1 MKKRI
6 LPILL
11 ALIMALTLLPTLAL
25 ADGTVAVKSYQ
36 DLVAAQNAEKD
47 SIIEVSGDIA
57 MTAPVTF
64 QNKVTL
70 RLTETANVTY
80 SSDNNTTVNL
90 ITVQDGSTVDF
101 AEGASITMTGD
112 TENRTDARDWRV
124 LHSLGTL
131 TFSECAGSVT
141 VTNAKSRAFFGKS
154 GIVFKCDMAAD
165 LRIDNTVGANRY
177 VFAVY
182 SGGNVTINGDL
193 SGTIDVD
200 FGGGNTAAGIYADG
214 ITVNGD
220 ISGDIDVQLGTSHN
234 AFGLYAESNGITVT
248 GDISGSIYARG
259 GSFNGYAI
267 YAYSGDIAINQIS
280 GKVSGDVYNR
290 QMENSHYNA
299 SALYAPRGSIYGSM
313 GDDGSVEPLLLN
325 GTLSSTVGRSN
336 AFTVRAGDDVNINIG
351 TGEIVAQSSYAAEWT
366 GLSPS
371 AEPISN
377 NWGGAAAGVLANG
390 DISIT
395 GNTDAIIVKSES
407 EAGNPIDAGSLVK
420 QYNLDGMTNIAS
432 FLISAACDD
441 KTEAEEYNDL
451 LTSEDKALIDGYDDI
466 VKDLLSVTVNTYDEL
481 CKALNDGEVY
491 IVLGE
496 NIILGTDGL
505 PGTAISGK
513 TLTIDG
519 NGKTISFTKTNNF
532 TNGVFGND
540 TNPLSANTKLTVRN
554 LTIENTGTQ
563 SGYAAL
569 IGYNAHNTSV
579 VFDKCTFK
587 NIYAPVYVNPITTD
601 PEDGGVS
608 VSMNECTFDNTPY
621 SYAAD
626 RSAGSYVGAVT
637 ITIDGKEVERVLS
650 DNTVCAVV
658 GGVEKIF
665 DDIQSAVTDADE
677 GSTIIVA
684 PGTYDGNIQFDDK
697 SLTIKAQYPAYPE
710 DGEIPADEL
719 LSVFTG
725 TFNTS
730 EGTNDAD
737 FKADQCVTI
746 DGIAFKGDGLKV
758 GNNNYNTVG
767 ELIVKNCTMECGK
780 NLEKADVVNYN
791 QYNYFVKVS
800 GNPGAPYAEVTV
812 YNNKVTGTPEKDVY
826 TIQLWDVSV
835 ANVSENLIY
844 LTNAPAGHQA
854 INISKMAENATVIV
868 EDNVIVNA
876 TGGIYV
882 TTWLLGG
889 TGDCAFTGDIDVV
902 GNVMDVTGTPIYIGW
917 EESAAPYGSLGAN
930 CSITDEGNYNGSAP
944 VVAEVVQKPGEAPV
958 TYVVTV
964 KDGQS
969 IVDMRSVV
977 AGAEYKLPA
986 APSKPGYIFMGW
998 KGSDG
1003 HTHQANETV
1012 TVEKDMTF
1020 TAVWSNLPDIEP
1032 GEPDEPDV
1040 PDFPFTDVSVNAW
1053 YYEAVKYV
1061 YENGIMNGMDRY
1073 SFQPNGTLTRAMVW
1087 TMLAR
1092 LDGVDTEGGNSW
1104 YAKAQ
1109 EWATAN
1115 SVSDGENPT
1124 GEVTREQLVTML
1136 YRYAQYKGY
1145 DVSIGEDTNI
1155 LSYVDV
1161 DQVSDWAMEAFQW
1174 ACGTGVIEGDENS
1187 ALTPKASTTRAQA
1200 AAMFMRFIEL

>member
-1 MKKRI
+1 MLPLEIWAKTQARI
-6 LPILL
+6 YSTHYS
-11 ALIMALTLLPTLAL
+11 AN
-25 ADGTVAVKSYQ
+25 GSWSSQ
-36 DLVAAQNAEKD
+36 DLVL
-47 SIIEVSGDIA
+47 VC
-57 MTAPVTF
+57 
-64 QNKVTL
+64 
-70 RLTETANVTY
+70 AN
-80 SSDNNTTVNL
+80 
-90 ITVQDGSTVDF
+90 
-101 AEGASITMTGD
+101 
-112 TENRTDARDWRV
+112 
-124 LHSLGTL
+124 
-131 TFSECAGSVT
+131 
-141 VTNAKSRAFFGKS
+141 
-154 GIVFKCDMAAD
+154 
-165 LRIDNTVGANRY
+165 
-177 VFAVY
+177 
-182 SGGNVTINGDL
+182 NVTISGLTIMNKVDANKAVEVYDADNFVIKNCKFTPIASDLIPAGGVTNG
-193 SGTIDVD
+193 SGKVVYDYDEYKEYGASLYFNNV
-200 FGGGNTAAGIYADG
+200 
-214 ITVNGD
+214 TVN
-220 ISGDIDVQLGTSHN
+220 
-234 AFGLYAESNGITVT
+234 ATVT
-248 GDISGSIYARG
+248 GNLFDHSNLTFDGTANSTIAVKGNTFKGVKNWNNDSDYTYSAIGFTSWGSSTDISGSNITIAENKFIETGKINFSRVTSGSVDVSGNYWEGMDLASDITGPVTASTIYADASMTETVKVVIDGTGVDTLQAKIDAADPGAEIDLG
-259 GSFNGYAI
+259 GKYYPENLSINKPITLKNGTIDTATVIGASNLEFNNI
-267 YAYSGDIAINQIS
+267 TF
-280 GKVSGDVYNR
+280 V
-290 QMENSHYNA
+290 NA
-299 SALYAPRGSIYGSM
+299 SN
-313 GDDGSVEPLLLN
+313 V
-325 GTLSSTVGRSN
+325 
-336 AFTVRAGDDVNINIG
+336 IN
-351 TGEIVAQSSYAAEWT
+351 
-366 GLSPS
+366 L
-371 AEPISN
+371 
-377 NWGGAAAGVLANG
+377 
-390 DISIT
+390 
-395 GNTDAIIVKSES
+395 
-407 EAGNPIDAGSLVK
+407 
-420 QYNLDGMTNIAS
+420 
-432 FLISAACDD
+432 
-441 KTEAEEYNDL
+441 
-451 LTSEDKALIDGYDDI
+451 
-466 VKDLLSVTVNTYDEL
+466 
-481 CKALNDGEVY
+481 
-491 IVLGE
+491 
-496 NIILGTDGL
+496 
-505 PGTAISGK
+505 
-513 TLTIDG
+513 
-519 NGKTISFTKTNNF
+519 
-532 TNGVFGND
+532 D
-540 TNPLSANTKLTVRN
+540 TNPAALYLQGVENVRVENCTFMAPANA
-554 LTIENTGTQ
+554 TGTTIGITTVTTENVGIINCTITGYGITAYHNPGT
-563 SGYAAL
+563 SNVTYEGNFIAGSKSGIAFVGTDTVLVDGNTFENANGIRVEPSWAADGALCKDVVIKNNSFTDTPEGGYAVRVQNSSGEAGYEGALELNENYWGTDDPADIFAL
-569 IGYNAHNTSV
+569 IKGDALVENYYPTADKDPDSIVELDTTLVYTSQQLIEAIANANDSDV
-579 VFDKCTFK
+579 
-587 NIYAPVYVNPITTD
+587 IT
-601 PEDGGVS
+601 
-608 VSMNECTFDNTPY
+608 
-621 SYAAD
+621 
-626 RSAGSYVGAVT
+626 
-637 ITIDGKEVERVLS
+637 L
-650 DNTVCAVV
+650 
-658 GGVEKIF
+658 
-665 DDIQSAVTDADE
+665 
-677 GSTIIVA
+677 A
-684 PGTYDGNIQFDDK
+684 PGTYEGNIQFDGK

-791 QYNYFVKVS
+791 QLNYFVKVS

-844 LTNAPAGHQA
+844 LTDAPAGHQA

-902 GNVMDVTGTPIYIGW
+902 GNVMNVTGTPIYIGW

-986 APSKPGYIFMGW
+986 APTKPGYIFMGW

-1032 GEPDEPDV
+1032 GEPDEPDEPDV

-1200 AAMFMRFIEL
+1200 AAMLMRFIEL

>member
-25 ADGTVAVKSYQ
+25 ADEPANKVLIAGNNQEFTTLEAAVKE
-36 DLVAAQNAEKD
+36 AEA
-47 SIIEVSGDIA
+47 GDTIYA
-57 MTAPVTF
+57 DASM
-64 QNKVTL
+64 
-70 RLTETANVTY
+70 TETVE
-80 SSDNNTTVNL
+80 VV
-90 ITVQDGSTVDF
+90 IDGTGVD
-101 AEGASITMTGD
+101 
-112 TENRTDARDWRV
+112 
-124 LHSLGTL
+124 TL
-131 TFSECAGSVT
+131 Q
-141 VTNAKSRAFFGKS
+141 AK
-154 GIVFKCDMAAD
+154 IDAAD
-165 LRIDNTVGANRY
+165 PGAEIDL
-177 VFAVY
+177 
-182 SGGNVTINGDL
+182 GGKYYPENLSINKPITL
-193 SGTIDVD
+193 KNGTID
-200 FGGGNTAAGIYADG
+200 TATVIGASNLEFNN
-214 ITVNGD
+214 ITFV
-220 ISGDIDVQLGTSHN
+220 
-234 AFGLYAESNGITVT
+234 
-248 GDISGSIYARG
+248 
-259 GSFNGYAI
+259 
-267 YAYSGDIAINQIS
+267 
-280 GKVSGDVYNR
+280 
-290 QMENSHYNA
+290 NA
-299 SALYAPRGSIYGSM
+299 SN
-313 GDDGSVEPLLLN
+313 V
-325 GTLSSTVGRSN
+325 
-336 AFTVRAGDDVNINIG
+336 IN
-351 TGEIVAQSSYAAEWT
+351 
-366 GLSPS
+366 L
-371 AEPISN
+371 
-377 NWGGAAAGVLANG
+377 
-390 DISIT
+390 
-395 GNTDAIIVKSES
+395 
-407 EAGNPIDAGSLVK
+407 
-420 QYNLDGMTNIAS
+420 
-432 FLISAACDD
+432 
-441 KTEAEEYNDL
+441 
-451 LTSEDKALIDGYDDI
+451 
-466 VKDLLSVTVNTYDEL
+466 
-481 CKALNDGEVY
+481 
-491 IVLGE
+491 
-496 NIILGTDGL
+496 
-505 PGTAISGK
+505 
-513 TLTIDG
+513 
-519 NGKTISFTKTNNF
+519 
-532 TNGVFGND
+532 D
-540 TNPLSANTKLTVRN
+540 TNPAALYLQGVKDVDVIECSFVAPANATGTTVGITTGTTENVSIEGCKISGYTITAYHNPYTSSVVYAGNKISNVQSGIAFIGTENVDVLNNTFTNANGIRVEPSWIGGAVCKDVV
-554 LTIENTGTQ
+554 IENNSFINTPKD
-563 SGYAAL
+563 GYAVRVQNSSGAAGYDGELTLNKNYWGTDVPAEIFAL
-569 IGYNAHNTSV
+569 IKGNALVENYYPTAA
-579 VFDKCTFK
+579 K
-587 NIYAPVYVNPITTD
+587 D
-601 PEDGGVS
+601 PESIVTLDTNLVYTSEQLIEAIAAAKDG
-608 VSMNECTFDNTPY
+608 D
-621 SYAAD
+621 
-626 RSAGSYVGAVT
+626 T
-637 ITIDGKEVERVLS
+637 ITL
-650 DNTVCAVV
+650 
-658 GGVEKIF
+658 
-665 DDIQSAVTDADE
+665 
-677 GSTIIVA
+677 A
-684 PGTYDGNIQFDDK
+684 PGTYDGNIRFDGK

-710 DGEIPADEL
+710 DGEIPDDDL

-730 EGTNDAD
+730 EGTGANDFNAE
-737 FKADQCVTI
+737 QYVTI
-746 DGIAFKGDGLKV
+746 NGIAFEGNGLKV
-758 GNNNYNTVG
+758 GNTNYNTVG
-767 ELIVKNCTMECGK
+767 ELIVKNCTMECGR

-791 QYNYFVKVS
+791 QYNYFVKVN
-800 GNPGAPYAEVTV
+800 GNPGAPYAKVTV

-826 TIQLWDVSV
+826 PIQLWDVSV
-835 ANVSENLIY
+835 VDVSENLIY
-844 LTNAPAGHQA
+844 LTDAPAGHQA

-977 AGAEYKLPA
+977 AGSEYKLPA
-986 APSKPGYIFMGW
+986 APSKVGYIFMGW

-1003 HTHQANETV
+1003 HTHQANGTV

-1032 GEPDEPDV
+1032 GEPDEPDEPDV

>member
-11 ALIMALTLLPTLAL
+11 ALIMALTLLPTLAMADEPANKVL
-25 ADGTVAVKSYQ
+25 IDGNNEMFTSLEAAVKEAEAGDTIYVYPGDYNIVPDNETVVEGQTGWYLAITEQLTIMGVDADGNPITDAAKTQARIYSTHYTANSSWPSQ
-36 DLVAAQNAEKD
+36 DLVF
-47 SIIEVSGDIA
+47 V
-57 MTAPVTF
+57 
-64 QNKVTL
+64 
-70 RLTETANVTY
+70 
-80 SSDNNTTVNL
+80 
-90 ITVQDGSTVDF
+90 
-101 AEGASITMTGD
+101 
-112 TENRTDARDWRV
+112 
-124 LHSLGTL
+124 
-131 TFSECAGSVT
+131 CA
-141 VTNAKSRAFFGKS
+141 
-154 GIVFKCDMAAD
+154 D
-165 LRIDNTVGANRY
+165 
-177 VFAVY
+177 
-182 SGGNVTINGDL
+182 NVTISGLTIMNKVAPNKAVEVYDADNFVIENCKFAPIASDLIPDGGVTNGSGEVVYAYEEYKEYGASLYFNKNSTATVTGNLFDHSNLTFDGTDSSTINVEGNTFEGVMNRNNYTYSAIGYTSWDTPKVTEINGEGITISNNKFIETGKINFSLVTNGSVDVSGNYWEGMNFASDITGPVTASTIYADASMTKTIDVVIDGTGENTLKAKIDAADPGAEIDL
-193 SGTIDVD
+193 GGKYYPENLSINKSITLKNGTID
-200 FGGGNTAAGIYADG
+200 TATAMGVTDLTFEK
-214 ITVNGD
+214 ITFV
-220 ISGDIDVQLGTSHN
+220 
-234 AFGLYAESNGITVT
+234 
-248 GDISGSIYARG
+248 
-259 GSFNGYAI
+259 
-267 YAYSGDIAINQIS
+267 
-280 GKVSGDVYNR
+280 
-290 QMENSHYNA
+290 NA
-299 SALYAPRGSIYGSM
+299 ST
-313 GDDGSVEPLLLN
+313 E
-325 GTLSSTVGRSN
+325 
-336 AFTVRAGDDVNINIG
+336 
-351 TGEIVAQSSYAAEWT
+351 
-366 GLSPS
+366 
-371 AEPISN
+371 
-377 NWGGAAAGVLANG
+377 
-390 DISIT
+390 
-395 GNTDAIIVKSES
+395 K
-407 EAGNPIDAGSLVK
+407 
-420 QYNLDGMTNIAS
+420 NL
-432 FLISAACDD
+432 
-441 KTEAEEYNDL
+441 
-451 LTSEDKALIDGYDDI
+451 
-466 VKDLLSVTVNTYDEL
+466 
-481 CKALNDGEVY
+481 
-491 IVLGE
+491 
-496 NIILGTDGL
+496 
-505 PGTAISGK
+505 
-513 TLTIDG
+513 
-519 NGKTISFTKTNNF
+519 
-532 TNGVFGND
+532 D
-540 TNPLSANTKLTVRN
+540 TNPAALYLQNVKDVDVIECSFVAPANATGTTVGITTGTTEDVRIEGCKISGYTITAYHN
-554 LTIENTGTQ
+554 PDTSSVVYAGNEISNVQSGIAFIGSKNVDVLNNTFTNANGIRVEPSWIGGAVCEDVVIENNSFINTPKD
-563 SGYAAL
+563 GYAVRVQNSSGEAGYEGALKLNENYWGTDDPADIFAL
-569 IGYNAHNTSV
+569 IKGDALVENYYPKADMDPDSLVELDTNLVYTSEQLIEAIADAKEDAV
-579 VFDKCTFK
+579 
-587 NIYAPVYVNPITTD
+587 IT
-601 PEDGGVS
+601 
-608 VSMNECTFDNTPY
+608 
-621 SYAAD
+621 
-626 RSAGSYVGAVT
+626 
-637 ITIDGKEVERVLS
+637 L
-650 DNTVCAVV
+650 
-658 GGVEKIF
+658 
-665 DDIQSAVTDADE
+665 
-677 GSTIIVA
+677 A
-684 PGTYDGNIQFDDK
+684 PGTYDGNIRFDGK

-791 QYNYFVKVS
+791 QLNYFVKVS

-844 LTNAPAGHQA
+844 LTDAPAGHQA

-902 GNVMDVTGTPIYIGW
+902 GNVMNVTGTPIYIGW

-986 APSKPGYIFMGW
+986 APTKPGYIFMGW

-1092 LDGVDTEGGNSW
+1092 LDGVNTEGGNSW

-1136 YRYAQYKGY
+1136 WRYAGSPTYTA
-1145 DVSIGEDTNI
+1145 D
-1155 LSYVDV
+1155 LSGYVDTV
-1161 DQVSDWAMEAFQW
+1161 DISSWAEQAMCW
-1174 ACGTGVIEGDENS
+1174 AVATGVIEGDENS
-1187 ALTPKASTTRAQA
+1187 ALTPKTDTTRAQA
-1200 AAMFMRFIEL
+1200 AAMLMRFIEL

>member
-11 ALIMALTLLPTLAL
+11 ALIMVLTLLPTLAL
-25 ADGTVAVKSYQ
+25 ADEPANKVLIAGNNQEFTTLEAAVKEAEAGDTIYADASMTETVEVVIDGTGVDTLQ
-36 DLVAAQNAEKD
+36 AKIDAADPGAEIDLGGKYYPENLSINKPITLKNGTIDTATVIGASNLEFNNITFVNASNVINLDTNPAALYLQGVKDVDVIECSFVAPANATGTTVGITTGTTENVSIEGCKISGYTITAYHNPYTSSVVYAGNKISNVQSGIAFIGTKNVDVLNNTFTNANGIRVEPSWIGGAVCKDVVIENNSFINTPKDGYAVRVQNSSGEAGYEGALKLNENYWGTDDPADIFALIKGDALVENYYPTADKD
-47 SIIEVSGDIA
+47 SIVELDTTLVYTSQQLIEAIA
-57 MTAPVTF
+57 
-64 QNKVTL
+64 
-70 RLTETANVTY
+70 
-80 SSDNNTTVNL
+80 
-90 ITVQDGSTVDF
+90 
-101 AEGASITMTGD
+101 
-112 TENRTDARDWRV
+112 DA
-124 LHSLGTL
+124 
-131 TFSECAGSVT
+131 
-141 VTNAKSRAFFGKS
+141 
-154 GIVFKCDMAAD
+154 
-165 LRIDNTVGANRY
+165 
-177 VFAVY
+177 
-182 SGGNVTINGDL
+182 
-193 SGTIDVD
+193 
-200 FGGGNTAAGIYADG
+200 
-214 ITVNGD
+214 
-220 ISGDIDVQLGTSHN
+220 
-234 AFGLYAESNGITVT
+234 
-248 GDISGSIYARG
+248 
-259 GSFNGYAI
+259 
-267 YAYSGDIAINQIS
+267 
-280 GKVSGDVYNR
+280 
-290 QMENSHYNA
+290 
-299 SALYAPRGSIYGSM
+299 
-313 GDDGSVEPLLLN
+313 
-325 GTLSSTVGRSN
+325 
-336 AFTVRAGDDVNINIG
+336 
-351 TGEIVAQSSYAAEWT
+351 
-366 GLSPS
+366 
-371 AEPISN
+371 
-377 NWGGAAAGVLANG
+377 
-390 DISIT
+390 
-395 GNTDAIIVKSES
+395 
-407 EAGNPIDAGSLVK
+407 
-420 QYNLDGMTNIAS
+420 
-432 FLISAACDD
+432 
-441 KTEAEEYNDL
+441 
-451 LTSEDKALIDGYDDI
+451 
-466 VKDLLSVTVNTYDEL
+466 
-481 CKALNDGEVY
+481 NDGAV
-491 IVLGE
+491 I
-496 NIILGTDGL
+496 
-505 PGTAISGK
+505 
-513 TLTIDG
+513 TL
-519 NGKTISFTKTNNF
+519 
-532 TNGVFGND
+532 
-540 TNPLSANTKLTVRN
+540 
-554 LTIENTGTQ
+554 
-563 SGYAAL
+563 
-569 IGYNAHNTSV
+569 
-579 VFDKCTFK
+579 
-587 NIYAPVYVNPITTD
+587 
-601 PEDGGVS
+601 
-608 VSMNECTFDNTPY
+608 
-621 SYAAD
+621 
-626 RSAGSYVGAVT
+626 
-637 ITIDGKEVERVLS
+637 
-650 DNTVCAVV
+650 
-658 GGVEKIF
+658 
-665 DDIQSAVTDADE
+665 
-677 GSTIIVA
+677 A
-684 PGTYDGNIQFDDK
+684 PGTYDGNIRFDGK

-767 ELIVKNCTMECGK
+767 ELIVKNCTMVCGK
-780 NLEKADVVNYN
+780 NLVNGVVNYN

-800 GNPGAPYAEVTV
+800 GNAGAPYAKVTV

-835 ANVSENLIY
+835 VDVSENLIY

-930 CSITDEGNYNGSAP
+930 CSITDENNTNNGEP
-944 VVAEVVQKPGEAPV
+944 VVADIIQKPGEAPV
-958 TYVVTV
+958 TYVVTIM
-964 KDGQS
+964 DGKNV
-969 IVDMRSVV
+969 VDMSSVV

-986 APSKPGYIFMGW
+986 APTKPGYIFMGW

>member
-11 ALIMALTLLPTLAL
+11 ALIMALTLLPTLAMADEPANKVL
-25 ADGTVAVKSYQ
+25 IDGNNEMFTSLEAAVKAANPGNTIYVYPGNYDIVPDNSTYVEGQTGWYLAITKSLTIMGVDADGNPITDAADACANIYSTYYTANGAHASQ
-36 DLVAAQNAEKD
+36 DLIYVNADDVTISGLNIMNKYEANKA
-47 SIIEVSGDIA
+47 IEVKANNFKISACNFMPITEELFPEGGIGSYSYDEWKDYGATLYFNGSCTGAVVENNNFDRSRIAFDSAEEAEIEIKNNTFEGVQVGDDDYVYYTVGYTSWSNPQVFDISGAEFTISGNKFIETGKVDFSKVTNGSVDVSGNYWEGMNFASDI
-57 MTAPVTF
+57 TGPVTASTIYADASMTKTIDVVIDGTGENTLKAKIDAADPGAEIDLGGKYYPENLSI
-64 QNKVTL
+64 NK
-70 RLTETANVTY
+70 
-80 SSDNNTTVNL
+80 
-90 ITVQDGSTVDF
+90 
-101 AEGASITMTGD
+101 SITLK
-112 TENRTDARDWRV
+112 N
-124 LHSLGTL
+124 
-131 TFSECAGSVT
+131 
-141 VTNAKSRAFFGKS
+141 
-154 GIVFKCDMAAD
+154 
-165 LRIDNTVGANRY
+165 
-177 VFAVY
+177 
-182 SGGNVTINGDL
+182 
-193 SGTIDVD
+193 GTID
-200 FGGGNTAAGIYADG
+200 TATAMGVTDLTFEK
-214 ITVNGD
+214 ITFV
-220 ISGDIDVQLGTSHN
+220 
-234 AFGLYAESNGITVT
+234 
-248 GDISGSIYARG
+248 
-259 GSFNGYAI
+259 
-267 YAYSGDIAINQIS
+267 
-280 GKVSGDVYNR
+280 
-290 QMENSHYNA
+290 NA
-299 SALYAPRGSIYGSM
+299 ST
-313 GDDGSVEPLLLN
+313 E
-325 GTLSSTVGRSN
+325 
-336 AFTVRAGDDVNINIG
+336 
-351 TGEIVAQSSYAAEWT
+351 
-366 GLSPS
+366 
-371 AEPISN
+371 
-377 NWGGAAAGVLANG
+377 
-390 DISIT
+390 
-395 GNTDAIIVKSES
+395 K
-407 EAGNPIDAGSLVK
+407 
-420 QYNLDGMTNIAS
+420 NL
-432 FLISAACDD
+432 
-441 KTEAEEYNDL
+441 
-451 LTSEDKALIDGYDDI
+451 
-466 VKDLLSVTVNTYDEL
+466 
-481 CKALNDGEVY
+481 
-491 IVLGE
+491 
-496 NIILGTDGL
+496 
-505 PGTAISGK
+505 
-513 TLTIDG
+513 
-519 NGKTISFTKTNNF
+519 
-532 TNGVFGND
+532 D
-540 TNPLSANTKLTVRN
+540 TNPAALYLQNVKDVDVIECSFVAPANATGTTVGITTGTTEDVRIEGCKISGYTITAYHN
-554 LTIENTGTQ
+554 PDTSSVVYAGNEISNVQSGIAFIGSKNVDVLNNTFTNANGIRVEPSWIGGAVCEDVVIENNSFINTPKD
-563 SGYAAL
+563 GYAVRVQNSSGEAGYEGALKLNENYWGTDDPADIFAL
-569 IGYNAHNTSV
+569 IKGDALVENYYPKADMDPDSLVELDTNLVYTSEQLIEAIADAKEDAV
-579 VFDKCTFK
+579 
-587 NIYAPVYVNPITTD
+587 IT
-601 PEDGGVS
+601 
-608 VSMNECTFDNTPY
+608 
-621 SYAAD
+621 
-626 RSAGSYVGAVT
+626 
-637 ITIDGKEVERVLS
+637 L
-650 DNTVCAVV
+650 
-658 GGVEKIF
+658 
-665 DDIQSAVTDADE
+665 
-677 GSTIIVA
+677 A
-684 PGTYDGNIQFDDK
+684 PGTYDGNIRFDGK
-697 SLTIKAQYPAYPE
+697 SLTIKAQYPANPE
-710 DGEIPADEL
+710 SGNSPTRDQQ
-719 LSVFTG
+719 SKFTG

-730 EGTNDAD
+730 EGTGDDA
-737 FKADQCVTI
+737 FQEDQCVII

-800 GNPGAPYAEVTV
+800 GNAGAPYAKVTV
-812 YNNKVTGTPEKDVY
+812 NNNKVTGTPENDVY
-826 TIQLWDVSV
+826 TIQLWDVFV

-844 LTNAPAGHQA
+844 LTDAPAGHQA

-977 AGAEYKLPA
+977 AGSEYKLPA

-998 KGSDG
+998 KCSDG
-1003 HTHQANETV
+1003 RTHQANETV

-1115 SVSDGENPT
+1115 GVSDGENPT

>member
-1 MKKRI
+1 MNNYQKPAFLERDAGY
-6 LPILL
+6 LRPAPGRGQS
-11 ALIMALTLLPTLAL
+11 ALIGFTSWGSSTDISDSNITIAENKFIETGKINFSKVTSGSVDVSYNYWEGMDLASDITGHVTASTIY
-25 ADGTVAVKSYQ
+25 ADDSMTETVAVVIDGTGENTLQTQINNAASGAVI
-36 DLVAAQNAEKD
+36 DLGGKYYPENLSINKPITLKNGTIDTATVIGASNLEFNNITFVNASNVINLDTNPAALYLQGVKDVDVIECSFVAPANATGTTVGITTGTTENVSIEGCKISGYTITAYHNPYTSSVVYAGNKISNVQSGIAFIGTKNVDVLNNTFTNANGIRVEPSWIGGAVCKDVVIENNSFINTPKDGYAVRVQNSSGEAGYEGALKLNENYWGTDDPADIFALIKGDALVENYYPTADKD
-47 SIIEVSGDIA
+47 SIVELDTTLVYTSQQLIEAIA
-57 MTAPVTF
+57 
-64 QNKVTL
+64 
-70 RLTETANVTY
+70 
-80 SSDNNTTVNL
+80 
-90 ITVQDGSTVDF
+90 
-101 AEGASITMTGD
+101 
-112 TENRTDARDWRV
+112 DA
-124 LHSLGTL
+124 
-131 TFSECAGSVT
+131 
-141 VTNAKSRAFFGKS
+141 
-154 GIVFKCDMAAD
+154 
-165 LRIDNTVGANRY
+165 
-177 VFAVY
+177 
-182 SGGNVTINGDL
+182 
-193 SGTIDVD
+193 
-200 FGGGNTAAGIYADG
+200 
-214 ITVNGD
+214 
-220 ISGDIDVQLGTSHN
+220 
-234 AFGLYAESNGITVT
+234 
-248 GDISGSIYARG
+248 
-259 GSFNGYAI
+259 
-267 YAYSGDIAINQIS
+267 
-280 GKVSGDVYNR
+280 
-290 QMENSHYNA
+290 
-299 SALYAPRGSIYGSM
+299 
-313 GDDGSVEPLLLN
+313 
-325 GTLSSTVGRSN
+325 
-336 AFTVRAGDDVNINIG
+336 
-351 TGEIVAQSSYAAEWT
+351 
-366 GLSPS
+366 
-371 AEPISN
+371 
-377 NWGGAAAGVLANG
+377 
-390 DISIT
+390 
-395 GNTDAIIVKSES
+395 
-407 EAGNPIDAGSLVK
+407 
-420 QYNLDGMTNIAS
+420 
-432 FLISAACDD
+432 
-441 KTEAEEYNDL
+441 
-451 LTSEDKALIDGYDDI
+451 
-466 VKDLLSVTVNTYDEL
+466 
-481 CKALNDGEVY
+481 NDGAV
-491 IVLGE
+491 I
-496 NIILGTDGL
+496 
-505 PGTAISGK
+505 
-513 TLTIDG
+513 TL
-519 NGKTISFTKTNNF
+519 
-532 TNGVFGND
+532 
-540 TNPLSANTKLTVRN
+540 
-554 LTIENTGTQ
+554 
-563 SGYAAL
+563 
-569 IGYNAHNTSV
+569 
-579 VFDKCTFK
+579 
-587 NIYAPVYVNPITTD
+587 
-601 PEDGGVS
+601 
-608 VSMNECTFDNTPY
+608 
-621 SYAAD
+621 
-626 RSAGSYVGAVT
+626 
-637 ITIDGKEVERVLS
+637 
-650 DNTVCAVV
+650 
-658 GGVEKIF
+658 
-665 DDIQSAVTDADE
+665 
-677 GSTIIVA
+677 A
-684 PGTYDGNIQFDDK
+684 PGTYDGNIRFDGK

-767 ELIVKNCTMECGK
+767 ELIVKNCTMVCGK
-780 NLEKADVVNYN
+780 NLVNGVVNYN

-800 GNPGAPYAEVTV
+800 GNAGAPYAKVTV

-835 ANVSENLIY
+835 VDVSENLIY

-930 CSITDEGNYNGSAP
+930 CSITDENNTNNGEP
-944 VVAEVVQKPGEAPV
+944 VVADIIQKPGEAPV
-958 TYVVTV
+958 TYVVTIM
-964 KDGQS
+964 DGKNV
-969 IVDMRSVV
+969 VDMSSVV

-986 APSKPGYIFMGW
+986 APTKPGYIFMGW
-998 KGSDG
+998 KCSDG

-1174 ACGTGVIEGDENS
+1174 ACGTGVIEGDENA

-1200 AAMFMRFIEL
+1200 AAMLMRFIEL

>member
-11 ALIMALTLLPTLAL
+11 ALIMVLTLLPTLAL
-25 ADGTVAVKSYQ
+25 ADEPANKVLIDGNEQVFTTLEAAVKAANPGDTIYVYPGDYNIKSDSELSYGGSNGWYLLINKALTIVGVDAEGNKITDAAKTQARIYSTHYVENGSWSSQDLVLVCADNVTISGLTIMNKVDANKAVEVYDADNFVIENCKFTPIASDLIPAGGVTNGSGDVVYAYEEYKEYGASLYFNKNSTATVTGNLFDHSNLTFDGTDSSTINVEGNTFEGVMNRNNYTYSAIGYTSWDTPKVTEINGEGITISNNKFIETGKINFSLVTSGTVDVSDNYWEGMNLASDITGHVTASTIYADDSMTETVAVVIDGTGENTLQTQINNAASGAEI
-36 DLVAAQNAEKD
+36 DLGGKYYPENL
-47 SIIEVSGDIA
+47 SI
-57 MTAPVTF
+57 
-64 QNKVTL
+64 NK
-70 RLTETANVTY
+70 
-80 SSDNNTTVNL
+80 
-90 ITVQDGSTVDF
+90 
-101 AEGASITMTGD
+101 SITLK
-112 TENRTDARDWRV
+112 N
-124 LHSLGTL
+124 
-131 TFSECAGSVT
+131 
-141 VTNAKSRAFFGKS
+141 
-154 GIVFKCDMAAD
+154 
-165 LRIDNTVGANRY
+165 
-177 VFAVY
+177 
-182 SGGNVTINGDL
+182 
-193 SGTIDVD
+193 GTID
-200 FGGGNTAAGIYADG
+200 TATAMGVTDLTFEK
-214 ITVNGD
+214 ITFV
-220 ISGDIDVQLGTSHN
+220 
-234 AFGLYAESNGITVT
+234 
-248 GDISGSIYARG
+248 
-259 GSFNGYAI
+259 
-267 YAYSGDIAINQIS
+267 
-280 GKVSGDVYNR
+280 
-290 QMENSHYNA
+290 NA
-299 SALYAPRGSIYGSM
+299 ST
-313 GDDGSVEPLLLN
+313 E
-325 GTLSSTVGRSN
+325 
-336 AFTVRAGDDVNINIG
+336 
-351 TGEIVAQSSYAAEWT
+351 
-366 GLSPS
+366 
-371 AEPISN
+371 
-377 NWGGAAAGVLANG
+377 
-390 DISIT
+390 
-395 GNTDAIIVKSES
+395 K
-407 EAGNPIDAGSLVK
+407 
-420 QYNLDGMTNIAS
+420 NL
-432 FLISAACDD
+432 
-441 KTEAEEYNDL
+441 
-451 LTSEDKALIDGYDDI
+451 
-466 VKDLLSVTVNTYDEL
+466 
-481 CKALNDGEVY
+481 
-491 IVLGE
+491 
-496 NIILGTDGL
+496 
-505 PGTAISGK
+505 
-513 TLTIDG
+513 
-519 NGKTISFTKTNNF
+519 
-532 TNGVFGND
+532 D
-540 TNPLSANTKLTVRN
+540 TNPAALYLQNVKDVDVIECSFVAPANATGTTVGITTGTTEDVRIEGCKISGYTITAYHN
-554 LTIENTGTQ
+554 PDTSSVVYAGNEISNVQSGIAFIGSKNVDVLNNTFTNANGIRVEPSWIGGAVCEDVVIENNSFINTPKD
-563 SGYAAL
+563 GYAVRVQNSSGEAGYEGALKLNENYWGTDDPADIFAL
-569 IGYNAHNTSV
+569 IKGDALVENYYPKADMDPDSLVELDTNLVYTSEQLIEAIADAKEDAV
-579 VFDKCTFK
+579 
-587 NIYAPVYVNPITTD
+587 IT
-601 PEDGGVS
+601 
-608 VSMNECTFDNTPY
+608 
-621 SYAAD
+621 
-626 RSAGSYVGAVT
+626 
-637 ITIDGKEVERVLS
+637 L
-650 DNTVCAVV
+650 
-658 GGVEKIF
+658 
-665 DDIQSAVTDADE
+665 
-677 GSTIIVA
+677 A
-684 PGTYDGNIQFDDK
+684 PGTYDGNIRFDGK

-791 QYNYFVKVS
+791 QLNYFVKVS

-844 LTNAPAGHQA
+844 LTDAPAGHQA

-889 TGDCAFTGDIDVV
+889 TGDCAFTGDIDIVN
-902 GNVMDVTGTPIYIGW
+902 NVMDVTGTPIYIGW
-917 EESAAPYGSLGAN
+917 EESTAPYGSLDAS
-930 CSITDEGNYNGSAP
+930 CSIADENNTNNGEP
-944 VVAEVVQKPGEAPV
+944 VVADIIQKPGEAPV
-958 TYVVTV
+958 TYVVTIM
-964 KDGQS
+964 DGKNV
-969 IVDMRSVV
+969 VDMSSVV
-977 AGAEYKLPA
+977 AGAEYKLPDA
-986 APSKPGYIFMGW
+986 LNKPGYIFMGW
-998 KGSDG
+998 KCSDG

>member
-11 ALIMALTLLPTLAL
+11 ALIMVLTLLPTLAL
-25 ADGTVAVKSYQ
+25 ADEPANKVLIAGNNQEFTTLEAAVKEAEAGDTIYADASMTETVEVVIDGTGVDTLQ
-36 DLVAAQNAEKD
+36 AKIDAADPGAEIDLGGKYYPENLSINKPITLKNGTIDTATVIGASNLEFNNITFVNASNVINLDTNPAALYLQGVKDVDVIECSFVAPANATGTTVGITTGTTENVSIEGCKISGYTITAYHNPYTSSVVYAGNKISNVQSGIAFIGTKNVDVLNNTFTNANGIRVEPSWIGGAVCKDVVIENNSFINTPKDGYAVRVQNSSGEAGYEGALKLNENYWGTDDPADIFALIKGDALVENYYPTADKD
-47 SIIEVSGDIA
+47 SIVELDTTLVYTSQQLIEAIA
-57 MTAPVTF
+57 
-64 QNKVTL
+64 
-70 RLTETANVTY
+70 
-80 SSDNNTTVNL
+80 
-90 ITVQDGSTVDF
+90 
-101 AEGASITMTGD
+101 
-112 TENRTDARDWRV
+112 DA
-124 LHSLGTL
+124 
-131 TFSECAGSVT
+131 
-141 VTNAKSRAFFGKS
+141 
-154 GIVFKCDMAAD
+154 
-165 LRIDNTVGANRY
+165 
-177 VFAVY
+177 
-182 SGGNVTINGDL
+182 
-193 SGTIDVD
+193 
-200 FGGGNTAAGIYADG
+200 
-214 ITVNGD
+214 
-220 ISGDIDVQLGTSHN
+220 
-234 AFGLYAESNGITVT
+234 
-248 GDISGSIYARG
+248 
-259 GSFNGYAI
+259 
-267 YAYSGDIAINQIS
+267 
-280 GKVSGDVYNR
+280 
-290 QMENSHYNA
+290 
-299 SALYAPRGSIYGSM
+299 
-313 GDDGSVEPLLLN
+313 
-325 GTLSSTVGRSN
+325 
-336 AFTVRAGDDVNINIG
+336 
-351 TGEIVAQSSYAAEWT
+351 
-366 GLSPS
+366 
-371 AEPISN
+371 
-377 NWGGAAAGVLANG
+377 
-390 DISIT
+390 
-395 GNTDAIIVKSES
+395 
-407 EAGNPIDAGSLVK
+407 
-420 QYNLDGMTNIAS
+420 
-432 FLISAACDD
+432 
-441 KTEAEEYNDL
+441 
-451 LTSEDKALIDGYDDI
+451 
-466 VKDLLSVTVNTYDEL
+466 
-481 CKALNDGEVY
+481 NDGAV
-491 IVLGE
+491 I
-496 NIILGTDGL
+496 
-505 PGTAISGK
+505 
-513 TLTIDG
+513 TL
-519 NGKTISFTKTNNF
+519 
-532 TNGVFGND
+532 
-540 TNPLSANTKLTVRN
+540 
-554 LTIENTGTQ
+554 
-563 SGYAAL
+563 
-569 IGYNAHNTSV
+569 
-579 VFDKCTFK
+579 
-587 NIYAPVYVNPITTD
+587 
-601 PEDGGVS
+601 
-608 VSMNECTFDNTPY
+608 
-621 SYAAD
+621 
-626 RSAGSYVGAVT
+626 
-637 ITIDGKEVERVLS
+637 
-650 DNTVCAVV
+650 
-658 GGVEKIF
+658 
-665 DDIQSAVTDADE
+665 
-677 GSTIIVA
+677 A
-684 PGTYDGNIQFDDK
+684 PGTYDGNIRFDGK

-767 ELIVKNCTMECGK
+767 ELIVKNCTMVCGK
-780 NLEKADVVNYN
+780 NLVNGVVNYN

-800 GNPGAPYAEVTV
+800 GNAGAPYAKVTV

-835 ANVSENLIY
+835 VDVSENLIY

-930 CSITDEGNYNGSAP
+930 CSITDENNTNNGEP
-944 VVAEVVQKPGEAPV
+944 VVADIIQKPGEAPV
-958 TYVVTV
+958 TYVVTIM
-964 KDGQS
+964 DGKNV
-969 IVDMRSVV
+969 VDMSSVV

-986 APSKPGYIFMGW
+986 APTKPGYIFMGW
-998 KGSDG
+998 KCSDG
-1003 HTHQANETV
+1003 HTHQAGEV
-1012 TVEKDMTF
+1012 ITVEKDMTF
-1020 TAVWSNLPDIEP
+1020 TAVWSALPDIEP